1 MDDMFKS
8 VRNLQEVSVNGDKG
22 RELHIT
28 FDDGNIFQ
36 LPFVSQDTSAGGKN
50 FNWEHTL
57 TINVKLKVGE
67 DPGKITKQEV
77 DETGFRV
84 VFESPVL
91 GDISLGCRYIGF
103 DNEYGHMLHAHL
115 AFGETVL
122 RWGADPNV
130 TPELKDQV
138 KSFEFPAQFLD
149 AVSGIDFDTITNEHT
164 LARLRMMKSDIPS
177 VLTT

>member
-67 DPGKITKQEV
+67 DPGK
-77 DETGFRV
+77 
-84 VFESPVL
+84 
-91 GDISLGCRYIGF
+91 
-103 DNEYGHMLHAHL
+103 
-115 AFGETVL
+115 
-122 RWGADPNV
+122 
-130 TPELKDQV
+130 
-138 KSFEFPAQFLD
+138 
-149 AVSGIDFDTITNEHT
+149 
-164 LARLRMMKSDIPS
+164 
-177 VLTT
+177 